1 MKSIGYLNQASST
14 DAPQSFEDVPFR
26 VDLKFLKNWQKL
38 SSRAAL
44 RFLCVA
50 LSLAVVGVAGET
62 LAAQRGNSGSQ
73 VSSVQRCL
81 KQLGYFNGPVNGN
94 FGPQTETAVKRFQR
108 ANGLPTVGNV
118 GPQTQGLL
126 RQRCEARSSRS
137 SSSSGLKFGSRGPA
151 VSRLQRN
158 LSQLGYFNAPI
169 SGYFGEET
177 RRGVIRFQ
185 QAYGLRADGVVG
197 SATLNAISANPRN
210 PGSFTGQGG
219 ENDSLPNALNQGDR
233 NESVRELQTAL
244 QRLNYFQSN
253 PTGYFGDATR
263 NAVAR
268 FQRDYG
274 LRVSGIA
281 DDQTLVEISRAV
293 RSGPINTGGNFGNTG
308 GNFGNTGGNFG
319 NNSGESACSAISG
332 DICLGEEGQ
341 RVTLVQQ
348 RLQQLGFFRGNI
360 TNYFGSA
367 TRDAVIQF
375 QRSSQLNATGIVDFS
390 TWQALRLG
398 GGISSPPSTN
408 NQSQDS
414 YVVIIPITNRD
425 TLFRVRQ
432 YIPNAFA
439 SESRLG
445 DYVNAGSYR
454 DREEAERLSRQLRQA
469 GFDARVEYF

>member
-1 MKSIGYLNQASST
+1 MKSIGHLNKASST

-26 VDLKFLKNWQKL
+26 VDLKFLNNWQKL
-38 SSRAAL
+38 SSRVAL

-50 LSLAVVGVAGET
+50 MSLAVVGVAGET

-81 KQLGYFNGPVNGN
+81 RQLGYFNGPVNGN
-94 FGPQTETAVKRFQR
+94 FGPQTEAAVKQFQR
-108 ANGLPTVGNV
+108 ANGLQVVGNV
-118 GPQTQGLL
+118 GPQTRRLL
-126 RQRCEARSSRS
+126 QQRCEARGGGSSS
-137 SSSSGLKFGSRGPA
+137 GSNSSSGLRFGSRGPA

-158 LSQLGYFNAPI
+158 LRQIGYFNAPI

-177 RRGVIRFQ
+177 RRAVIRFQ
-185 QAYGLRADGVVG
+185 QAYALRNDGVAG
-197 SATLNAISANPRN
+197 SGTLNAINVTLRSV
-210 PGSFTGQGG
+210 GEGQDNR
-219 ENDSLPNALNQGDR
+219 NDSFPSALNQGDR
-233 NESVRELQTAL
+233 NQSVRELQTAL
-244 QRLNYFQSN
+244 QRLNYFQGN

-263 NAVAR
+263 DAVAR

-274 LRVSGIA
+274 LRVSGVA
-281 DDQTLVEISRAV
+281 DEQTITEISRAV
-293 RSGPINTGGNFGNTG
+293 RSGRINPISNLP
-308 GNFGNTGGNFG
+308 
-319 NNSGESACSAISG
+319 NNPSGEFSCSTISG
-332 DICLGEEGQ
+332 DICLGEQSQ
-341 RVTLVQQ
+341 RVNLVQQ

-360 TNYFGSA
+360 TNYFGPA

-398 GGISSPPSTN
+398 GGGIGGGAIGSPPSVN
-408 NQSQDS
+408 NPPQDS

-425 TLFRVRQ
+425 TLFRVQQ